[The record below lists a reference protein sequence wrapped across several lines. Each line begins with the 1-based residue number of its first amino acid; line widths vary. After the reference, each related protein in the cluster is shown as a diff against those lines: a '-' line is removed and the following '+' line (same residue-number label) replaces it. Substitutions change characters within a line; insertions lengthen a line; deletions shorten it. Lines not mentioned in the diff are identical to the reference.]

1 MRRKMNSPEPRRFTL
16 IELLVV
22 IAIIAILAG
31 ILMPALSKARQ
42 TALRSSCLNNMKA
55 ILNACQTYQANY
67 SDWILPA
74 RVYSKIWYNNVYSD
88 ISADTLKQLTTCP
101 AEAIPSQ
108 GTSPDAYVYGH
119 YGLNGNLCGVNPEN
133 RSPGVPTSN
142 DEIKQARYMTFRKAS
157 VVFSASRALLATE
170 NKKKNTYMLT
180 SSQGAFAQAFR
191 HGGNY
196 NPEIGVAAPT
206 AVSGTMINCGYFDG
220 HAATESRSIFEVY
233 LSSNMTVFFEGWR
246 DKFNLVNPL

>member
-1 MRRKMNSPEPRRFTL
+1 MRRKMNSPEPRSFTL

-74 RVYSKIWYNNVYSD
+74 RVYGRTWYNNVYSD

-108 GTSPDAYVYGH
+108 GTSPDAYAYGH

-133 RSPGVPTSN
+133 SPTSGTAEQQEKN
-142 DEIKQARYMTFRKAS
+142 KARYMSFRKAS
-157 VVFSASRALLATE
+157 VVFAASRALLALE

-180 SSQGAFAQAFR
+180 SSQGVYAQAFR

-196 NPEIGVAAPT
+196 NPEAGVEAPT

-220 HAATESRSIFEVY
+220 HAATEPRS
-233 LSSNMTVFFEGWR
+233 
-246 DKFNLVNPL
+246 